1 MGNQQKRMFEI
12 PSNQEHFFQMEMDD
26 EEVDH
31 DFGLQT
37 TKLGGQMNP
46 KKKRFLA
53 MILAR

>member
-1 MGNQQKRMFEI
+1 MFEI